1 MFERNARSPLTVKR
15 RASTSG
21 SRGSEQDFPR
31 LNENRNIVCA
41 ETNETECGRRRP
53 STRLATA
60 RRRRM
65 QGSRENGKG
74 QNRASTFDATKVAL
88 CTRANTA
95 IYIYI
100 HTYAC
105 IHGIEKERKEE
116 KENEREKEKEGN
128 RRALQ

>member
-1 MFERNARSPLTVKR
+1 MERGAKRGERAGRSPFGGGVTESIEYGGGNGDRRRGKSAVFERNARSPLTVKR

-53 STRLATA
+53 RTRLATA
-60 RRRRM
+60 KRRQM

-74 QNRASTFDATKVAL
+74 QIVAL
-88 CTRANTA
+88 PSTRQ
-95 IYIYI
+95 
-100 HTYAC
+100 
-105 IHGIEKERKEE
+105 R
-116 KENEREKEKEGN
+116 
-128 RRALQ
+128 